1 MLSLPKGGDVLI
13 LTLRRNE
20 TLMIGEDITVTVLG
34 MKGTQVR
41 LGINAP
47 KYVPRASRRDL
58 RADLC

>member
-13 LTLRRNE
+13 LTRRRNE

-41 LGINAP
+41 LGINAA